1 MKRLRIMTLALASVG
16 LATAQNIPPLE
27 PLRGD
32 AANLKDTM
40 KFIQDKLPGAVNY
53 VVYAHNNVTG
63 VDSSKK
69 RIFEIVDVTADPGTC
84 SIRFHSNFDNGD
96 KAIRKDNEIFLKP
109 IQTVALQQMDQVIQQ
124 GNAKIGRP
132 EVSIRVEPT
141 IFLAVLSWEPSH
153 RMMFNFYDDTLAD
166 RVTKALQHAV
176 DLCGGGNKDPF

>member
-1 MKRLRIMTLALASVG
+1 MNRLRIITVVLVWVG
-16 LATAQNIPPLE
+16 WATAQDVPPLE

-32 AANLKDTM
+32 AATLKDTM

-53 VVYAHNNVTG
+53 VVYAHNNVTS

-69 RIFEIVDVTADPGTC
+69 RIFEITDVAADPGTC

-96 KAIRKDNEIFLKP
+96 KAVRKDVELFLKP
-109 IQTVALQQMDQVIQQ
+109 VQTVALQQMDQVIQQ

-132 EVSIRVEPT
+132 EVSIRVEPA
-141 IFLAVLSWEPSH
+141 IYVVVINWEPKH
-153 RMMFNFYDDTLAD
+153 CMMFNFYADTLAD
-166 RVTKALQHAV
+166 RVTKALQHAM